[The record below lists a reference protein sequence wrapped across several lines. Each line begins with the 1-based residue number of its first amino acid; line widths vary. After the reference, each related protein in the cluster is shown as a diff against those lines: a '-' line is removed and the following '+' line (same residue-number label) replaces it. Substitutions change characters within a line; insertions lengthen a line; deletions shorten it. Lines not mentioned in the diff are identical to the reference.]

1 MRYGTTITFVV
12 FAVAAADRWG
22 DWKTQFEKNYVSV
35 EEELT
40 RLAIFKANI
49 EFIDD
54 FNRKSHTYKL
64 AENLYTD
71 MSPAEFAAQYTGLKQ
86 PHLSLLSDDAAIV
99 GFHKYEGDALA
110 DRIDWREHGAVTPVK
125 NQGVCG
131 SCWAF
136 SAIGALEGANK
147 LATGELVSLS
157 EQQLVNCA
165 HGHVTE
171 PNLGC
176 LGGHM
181 DLGLEYATKH
191 LICTEDSFSYRGW
204 MGMLSGCGKV
214 SSCTVGIPQGSVIGY
229 NVVNHTVTDLKSAVA
244 KMPVSVGIEADQSSF
259 QHYSSGV
266 VSSECGTKIDHGV
279 LATGYGTDP
288 KYGDYWLIKNSWGSS
303 WGEHGYVRIKL
314 GMPGEGECGIL
325 SMPCYPIIKSNE
337 VV

>member
-110 DRIDWREHGAVTPVK
+110 DRID
-125 NQGVCG
+125 
-131 SCWAF
+131 
-136 SAIGALEGANK
+136 
-147 LATGELVSLS
+147 
-157 EQQLVNCA
+157 
-165 HGHVTE
+165 
-171 PNLGC
+171 
-176 LGGHM
+176 
-181 DLGLEYATKH
+181 
-191 LICTEDSFSYRGW
+191 
-204 MGMLSGCGKV
+204 
-214 SSCTVGIPQGSVIGY
+214 
-229 NVVNHTVTDLKSAVA
+229 
-244 KMPVSVGIEADQSSF
+244 
-259 QHYSSGV
+259 
-266 VSSECGTKIDHGV
+266 
-279 LATGYGTDP
+279 
-288 KYGDYWLIKNSWGSS
+288 
-303 WGEHGYVRIKL
+303 
-314 GMPGEGECGIL
+314 
-325 SMPCYPIIKSNE
+325 
-337 VV
+337 